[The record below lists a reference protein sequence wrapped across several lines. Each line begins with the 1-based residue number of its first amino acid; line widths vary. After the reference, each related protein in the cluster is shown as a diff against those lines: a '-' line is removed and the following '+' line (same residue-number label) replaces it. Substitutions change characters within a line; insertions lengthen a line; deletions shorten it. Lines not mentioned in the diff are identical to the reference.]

1 MARIHQ
7 SQIDEESFGVR
18 VFLNGPEE
26 ARELE
31 RVLSYGHWYG
41 GRPIKS
47 WKETPARFGF
57 DRPSI
62 DVYLCDEDAN

>member
-1 MARIHQ
+1 MARIRQ
-7 SQIDEESFGVR
+7 SQIHEEPFGVR

-31 RVLSYGHWYG
+31 RILSYGHWYG
-41 GRPIKS
+41 GKSIKS
-47 WKETPARFGF
+47 WEKTPARHGF

-62 DVYLCDEDAN
+62 DVYLRDEDAK